1 MELVLK
7 SKLQLLTIIQL
18 FPVLH
23 YYYYYYY
30 YYCHNHHLLLLLLLL
45 RVMSQLFLVFY
56 NSFIHIH
63 IYIYIYIYNQI
74 YGSYLN
80 FLSSYLNNI
89 PKFWWILVLGHI

>member
-23 YYYYYYY
+23 YYYYYYYY

-63 IYIYIYIYNQI
+63 IYIYIFIYII
-74 YGSYLN
+74 KSMAV
-80 FLSSYLNNI
+80 I
-89 PKFWWILVLGHI
+89 